1 MLKLHSWLIHP
12 FHHNSIR
19 RYIQKNRAMSTAL
32 RAISRTAAA
41 AAKRSTSVQA
51 AHAQA
56 VPAVQPLAHTQLR
69 TMASKSDKEEPEKL
83 SGPLAKL
90 MSIYEHFKGQ
100 IVEDNVHYEKA
111 KPYQAP
117 RDKRREKVERA
128 ARKIEA
134 DDKSSGVVVHEAS
147 RIEQQWK
154 SFKESNAIANGLF
167 NLRERY
173 DESDNVVV
181 RKARDVADSLS
192 GVLSSLME
200 SQDHSAVLTEIRRLD
215 PTFDTLNF
223 TVHLQHKVIPAV
235 LEAFS
240 DGDIETLRGWCTEAC
255 SIHLENVINSRKEA
269 GLFYE
274 SRILDLD
281 NVEVSMH
288 LSCTCFHSPFHGT
301 DTIITHLLSFFDK
314 LFSAVDTLVSPNN
327 PHGRGSS
334 ADFHV
339 PDAANKVCA

>member
-1 MLKLHSWLIHP
+1 M
-12 FHHNSIR
+12 F
-19 RYIQKNRAMSTAL
+19 
-32 RAISRTAAA
+32 
-41 AAKRSTSVQA
+41 
-51 AHAQA
+51 
-56 VPAVQPLAHTQLR
+56 QLFDCDFFL
-69 TMASKSDKEEPEKL
+69 TFVSCSC
-83 SGPLAKL
+83 
-90 MSIYEHFKGQ
+90 
-100 IVEDNVHYEKA
+100 
-111 KPYQAP
+111 
-117 RDKRREKVERA
+117 
-128 ARKIEA
+128 ARHVSCMTFSLYSSMYSSFMTLFS
-134 DDKSSGVVVHEAS
+134 KSSGVVVHEAS

>member
-1 MLKLHSWLIHP
+1 M
-12 FHHNSIR
+12 F
-19 RYIQKNRAMSTAL
+19 
-32 RAISRTAAA
+32 
-41 AAKRSTSVQA
+41 
-51 AHAQA
+51 
-56 VPAVQPLAHTQLR
+56 QLFDCDFFL
-69 TMASKSDKEEPEKL
+69 TFVSCSC
-83 SGPLAKL
+83 
-90 MSIYEHFKGQ
+90 
-100 IVEDNVHYEKA
+100 
-111 KPYQAP
+111 
-117 RDKRREKVERA
+117 
-128 ARKIEA
+128 ARHVSCMTFSLYSSMYSSFMTLFS
-134 DDKSSGVVVHEAS
+134 KSSGVVVHEAS

-255 SIHLENVINSRKEA
+255 SIHLENVINVRLHHIAPKGMRFEARKRKRSQNE
-269 GLFYE
+269 LI
-274 SRILDLD
+274 S
-281 NVEVSMH
+281 
-288 LSCTCFHSPFHGT
+288 T
-301 DTIITHLLSFFDK
+301 DTCVEEGVLRWLVVVETNGRRRKREREKVIIKKEKKMS
-314 LFSAVDTLVSPNN
+314 NY
-327 PHGRGSS
+327 G
-334 ADFHV
+334 
-339 PDAANKVCA
+339 C